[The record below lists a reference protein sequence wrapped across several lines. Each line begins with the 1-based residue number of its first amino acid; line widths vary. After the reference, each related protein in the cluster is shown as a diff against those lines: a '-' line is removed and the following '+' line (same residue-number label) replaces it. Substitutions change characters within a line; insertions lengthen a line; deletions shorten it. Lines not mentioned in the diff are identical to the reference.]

1 MSFPAQR
8 VDLGSTFGALFIGLI
23 IGAVSVK
30 YLFIAQAVDVEHF
43 SVLTYPLNRLFGVG
57 NAQVFVY
64 FSQHGMWKEG
74 VTTYYSLVVSPYRL
88 AVGSILTLRQVIWL
102 W

>member
-8 VDLGSTFGALFIGLI
+8 VDLGSTFGTLFIGLI

-43 SVLTYPLNRLFGVG
+43 SILTYLPQQALWCWKCASFRLLLFTWDVERGSDSLFAG
-57 NAQVFVY
+57 RKSTSSCGWVY
-64 FSQHGMWKEG
+64 F
-74 VTTYYSLVVSPYRL
+74 
-88 AVGSILTLRQVIWL
+88 
-102 W
+102 